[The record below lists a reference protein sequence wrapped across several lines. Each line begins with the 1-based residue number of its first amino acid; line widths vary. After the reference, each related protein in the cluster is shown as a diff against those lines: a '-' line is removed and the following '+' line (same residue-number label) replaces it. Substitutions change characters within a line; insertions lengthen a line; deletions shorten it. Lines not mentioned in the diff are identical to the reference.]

1 MNQKIDWV
9 SIEKEYRLGQKSM
22 RTLAFQFNISP
33 STVSRRAKKYFWVQD
48 RALEVR
54 ERTLELLEHRE
65 CTTPT
70 DKDIEVAAATNR
82 QVIFNHRRSL
92 GNALSLFSM
101 LVAELKAVFDNQTEI
116 ESDIIDFA
124 NGNSKIGRRRHN
136 RMLRAVSLP
145 AYARILRD
153 LSVALKNL
161 IPLERQAY
169 SLDSSSGDDDAPD
182 SIHITYYKNPD
193 FDVDIAKLTNRDQ
206 QK

>member
-22 RTLAFQFNISP
+22 RVLAHQFGVHSSNI
-33 STVSRRAKKYFWVQD
+33 SRRAKKYGWSKDKAYMVRQETL
-48 RALEVR
+48 ALI
-54 ERTLELLEHRE
+54 EHRKRS
-65 CTTPT
+65 TPT

-101 LVAELKAVFDNQTEI
+101 LVAELKAIFDNQAEI
-116 ESDIIDFA
+116 ESDIIDF
-124 NGNSKIGRRRHN
+124 NSKIGRRRRN

-145 AYARILRD
+145 TYARILRD

-161 IPLERQAY
+161 IPLERKAY
-169 SLDSSSGDDDAPD
+169 NLDSSSGDDDAPN
-182 SIHITYYKNPD
+182 SIHITYHNKS
-193 FDVDIAKLTNRDQ
+193 
-206 QK
+206 